1 MLLVPV
7 EIKRY
12 NLIGKCA
19 KRIMI
24 KSKFDIKVNKV
35 GLKYHFISNAS
46 KLMVQTFW
54 KYLFQFNKNW
64 HRFNSLFNF
73 TAFRHV
79 LHCDT
84 SFPLNIYKEITF
96 NLAITILLPH
106 IVYFIIAH
114 TYIHAMTVH
123 MHWMSCLSFDAHIH
137 SDVNNDVYIFNS
149 VNYDDNLHV
158 WYKRYIDL
166 HVEILSRL
174 NWS

>member
-12 NLIGKCA
+12 NFIGKCA

-54 KYLFQFNKNW
+54 KYLVQFNKNW
-64 HRFNSLFNF
+64 HRFNSLF
-73 TAFRHV
+73 AFRHV

-84 SFPLNIYKEITF
+84 SFPLNIQRNNIQPRNHHPSSPY
-96 NLAITILLPH
+96 
-106 IVYFIIAH
+106 
-114 TYIHAMTVH
+114 
-123 MHWMSCLSFDAHIH
+123 CLFYYSTHIH
-137 SDVNNDVYIFNS
+137 PCNDSTYALNVLFVIWCSYTFRCKQWCVYI
-149 VNYDDNLHV
+149 
-158 WYKRYIDL
+158 
-166 HVEILSRL
+166 
-174 NWS
+174 